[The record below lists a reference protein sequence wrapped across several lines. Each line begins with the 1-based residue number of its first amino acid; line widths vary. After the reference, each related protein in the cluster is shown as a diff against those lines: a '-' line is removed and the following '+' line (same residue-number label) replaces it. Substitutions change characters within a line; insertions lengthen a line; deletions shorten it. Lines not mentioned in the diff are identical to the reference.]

1 MHEIYVK
8 TKTQLEQPVIRS
20 ATDLFRATAWR
31 TVPDLVSG
39 PARRALV
46 HGLAD
51 APQAPK
57 AKYCSEDCR
66 RRHEQDRAKEARRKG
81 TKPKRDSVDRYLAPT
96 GPAHDEIMAMR
107 REVAM
112 KY

>member
-1 MHEIYVK
+1 M
-8 TKTQLEQPVIRS
+8 
-20 ATDLFRATAWR
+20 
-31 TVPDLVSG
+31 TVMRDVQERNCAVCG
-39 PARRALV
+39 RIFI
-46 HGLAD
+46 
-51 APQAPK
+51 PQAPN
-57 AKYCSEDCR
+57 AKYCSKGCR
-66 RRHEQDRAKEARRKG
+66 LRHEKEARRKG

>member
-1 MHEIYVK
+1 MADNHRE
-8 TKTQLEQPVIRS
+8 PPS
-20 ATDLFRATAWR
+20 AQEHRGAARPQVQEVDEM
-31 TVPDLVSG
+31 TVMWDVQERNCAVCG
-39 PARRALV
+39 RIFI
-46 HGLAD
+46 
-51 APQAPK
+51 PQAPK

-66 RRHEQDRAKEARRKG
+66 RKHEQDRAKEARRKG

-112 KY
+112 RY